1 MARFFIDRPIFA
13 WVIAIVMMLAGVLSI
28 YNLPVE
34 QYPTVAP
41 PEVTIEATY
50 PGASA
55 KVVED
60 SVTQVIEQQMNGIDN
75 LLYITSTSD
84 SAGNAQI
91 AITFAPG
98 TNPDIA
104 QVQVQNKLQLATPLL
119 PQEVQQQG
127 VQVTKSSDSFL
138 MVMAFNSKDGSMSRS
153 DLADFVAANVQDPMS
168 RVQGVGQIQLFGSQ
182 YAMRIWLNPDDL
194 NQYNLTPAD
203 VIAAVDSAQLRAALE
218 KRSVHPV
225 GSDERVLVF
234 IPKRNIESWARW
246 GETGQVDE
254 TQDHKNQYRDGGK
267 KYGAQV
273 AQRCLGSSNDPGP
286 RSIQKACE
294 EIQRVV

>member
-1 MARFFIDRPIFA
+1 MAQKKRFD
-13 WVIAIVMMLAGVLSI
+13 VLCEDEKS
-28 YNLPVE
+28 YQFVRGYL
-34 QYPTVAP
+34 QRRFGKQTVQ
-41 PEVTIEATY
+41 T
-50 PGASA
+50 
-55 KVVED
+55 
-60 SVTQVIEQQMNGIDN
+60 
-75 LLYITSTSD
+75 
-84 SAGNAQI
+84 
-91 AITFAPG
+91 
-98 TNPDIA
+98 
-104 QVQVQNKLQLATPLL
+104 
-119 PQEVQQQG
+119 
-127 VQVTKSSDSFL
+127 
-138 MVMAFNSKDGSMSRS
+138 
-153 DLADFVAANVQDPMS
+153 S
-168 RVQGVGQIQLFGSQ
+168 RVDVPYGLGSGEQSVRERFATELCARRTKPKDENLWLVVMTDADQLTHEDRLSQ
-182 YAMRIWLNPDDL
+182 L
-194 NQYNLTPAD
+194 Q
-203 VIAAVDSAQLRAALE
+203 AALE